1 MLTSTS
7 AFNGTWF
14 LCQLI
19 VKSSHTYIHVPAA
32 VYWAQLIIM
41 IIVIIIVHD
50 NVVCEV
56 ADNIF
61 MIHGCAIATR
71 T

>member
-7 AFNGTWF
+7 AFNGTW
-14 LCQLI
+14 LLYQLI
-19 VKSSHTYIHVPAA
+19 VKSSHTYIHVLAA
-32 VYWAQLIIM
+32 VYCAQLIIM
-41 IIVIIIVHD
+41 IIIVHD

-61 MIHGCAIATR
+61 MVHGCVIAKR